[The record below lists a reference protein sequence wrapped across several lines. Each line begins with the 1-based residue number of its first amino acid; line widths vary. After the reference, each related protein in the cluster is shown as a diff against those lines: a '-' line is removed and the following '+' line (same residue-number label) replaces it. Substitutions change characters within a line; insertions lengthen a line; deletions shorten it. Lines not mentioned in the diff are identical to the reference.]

1 MKLSIGSK
9 IRLCVVLVFLIA
21 STSGLIAVFETNRMN
36 EAVLEAQIL
45 ANRVEAAGD
54 IQYITAQRMV
64 VARGYLIYRDEK
76 YIEEFDQVTTEME
89 NLLRE
94 LLAETRREENRI
106 IVHQIIDVNREY
118 THIIKQKVIPLGQ
131 SGDFSGAAAVSQ
143 RDALPVVERMF
154 DLAEYYAD
162 KRKGELRDVTA
173 QTVAINRET
182 QQHIWLAIA
191 GALLVGL
198 LLSQLI
204 IQGIVRSLHEL
215 NLAARQLA
223 EGDLTRQVAVKN
235 GDEVGELVT
244 TFAQMARQL
253 RHLIRNIINKADVL
267 ADRSHQLSIA
277 GKQVAH
283 SVQSITKTTVRVA
296 DTAEEEALQAQRMV
310 TAINNVER
318 HISDAH
324 VAVEKNTHAM
334 RSIHRAVENSS
345 TIIKELSKQSRQI
358 SQINYTIEN
367 IAEKTSML
375 AISASIEATRAGEH
389 GLGFGAV
396 VEEIRKLAEQSAYA
410 IRQFNTI
417 IEDIQSGAFRAVRS
431 IEEGTGQAV
440 LGVETAV
447 QVKLVL
453 DNNVTELETAAGLI
467 REIARGIEETKY
479 ATRELVDNAE
489 ETSAAIDEIAAAAQG
504 LALMAQQYRDL
515 VGSFKIDTESDN

>member
-1 MKLSIGSK
+1 MNLSIGAK

-21 STSGLIAVFETNRMN
+21 STSGLIAVFETSRMN
-36 EAVLEAQIL
+36 EAVLESQIL
-45 ANRVEAAGD
+45 ASRVGVAGD
-54 IQYITAQRMV
+54 IEYLTAQRMV
-64 VARGYLIYRDEK
+64 AARGYLVYREEK
-76 YIEEFDQVTTEME
+76 YIEEFDQATTKME
-89 NLLRE
+89 NLLKN
-94 LLAETRREENRI
+94 LLEETRREENRI
-106 IVHQIIDVNREY
+106 LVHQLIDVNREY
-118 THIIKQKVIPLGQ
+118 THIIKQNVVPLGQ
-131 SGDFSGAAAVSQ
+131 SGNFAEAAAVSQ

-154 DLAEYYAD
+154 DTAEYYSD
-162 KRKGELRDVTA
+162 KRKGELSEVTG
-173 QTVAINRET
+173 QTVEINRET

-204 IQGIVRSLHEL
+204 IKGIVRSLHEL
-215 NLAARQLA
+215 NLATRQMA
-223 EGDLTRQVAVKN
+223 EGDLTRQVAVKT
-235 GDEVGELVT
+235 GDEVGELAT

-253 RHLIRNIINKADVL
+253 RHLIRDIINKADGL
-267 ADRSHQLSIA
+267 ADRSHELSIA
-277 GKQVAH
+277 GNQAAQ

-318 HISDAH
+318 HLSDAH
-324 VAVEKNTHAM
+324 LAVEKNTNAM
-334 RSIHRAVENSS
+334 RSIHRAVDNSS

-396 VEEIRKLAEQSAYA
+396 VEEIRKLAEQSSDA

-417 IEDIQSGAFRAVRS
+417 IEDIQSGAARAVRS
-431 IEEGTGQAV
+431 MEEGTGQAV

-447 QVKLVL
+447 QVKRVL
-453 DNNVTELETAAGLI
+453 DHNLTELETAAGLI

-479 ATRELVDNAE
+479 ATRELVENAE
-489 ETSAAIDEIAAAAQG
+489 ETSAAIDEIAAAAHG

-515 VGSFKIDTESDN
+515 VGSFKIDAKSN